1 LLHSSK
7 YIPIVER
14 KKKSN
19 FQVSNKFAIKRLKT
33 ISKAQFKRKMV
44 ATCKQESKEK
54 KMKWVRIKKTQSNFI
69 TKGYY

>member
-1 LLHSSK
+1 VSIFLLHSSK

-44 ATCKQESKEK
+44 ATCKQESKEEK
-54 KMKWVRIKKTQSNFI
+54 K
-69 TKGYY
+69 